1 MSLFRKTKPDRTPPA
16 PAGIDPVVSLIVAD
30 VALRAGASLLRR
42 SVEMALLKGKDAPG
56 RVIRG
61 RTIKQTVIG
70 TALAT
75 VARRSVPG
83 AILVGGGLLAKTI
96 SDRRRARRTKGE

>member
-1 MSLFRKTKPDRTPPA
+1 MPLFRKKKSQPTPSAPPA
-16 PAGIDPVVSLIVAD
+16 IDPVVSLIVAD
-30 VALRAGASLLRR
+30 VALRAGANLLRR
-42 SVEMALLKGKDAPG
+42 SVEMALLKGRDVPG

-61 RTIKQTVIG
+61 RTITQTLVG

-75 VARRSVPG
+75 VARRSIPG

-96 SDRRRARRTKGE
+96 SDRRRARRSE